1 MTPAVPVPT
10 PKPTPTSTSTSTS
23 TTAFGTPAGSVE
35 PLTLRRVHLGAGGPL
50 SDVRIESGVVRAVF
64 AAGESPRSEGA
75 GLDLDGRTL
84 LPGLWDAHVHMV
96 QWAGLRRRLDVS
108 GAGSAREAA
117 DAAGLQAGAL
127 PPGEPMIGH
136 GFRDGLW
143 PDAPH
148 KDLLDTLVP
157 DRPTLLISMDLHSAW
172 LNSAALALVDRGDH
186 PTGLLREDECIQAMT
201 QLPTVSEELT
211 DQWVQE
217 ACVAAAARGITGIV
231 DFEYADNIAAWT
243 RRMNGSSV
251 PLRVAASVWPQHLEA
266 AIGRGL
272 RTGQILDT
280 PGGRLEVGPLKVLS
294 DGSLNTRTAL
304 CHEAYPGAIPGE
316 PGAHGL
322 ELLPPQELVSLLR
335 RASAHGIRPAV
346 HAIGD
351 RANEMVLDAFEAV
364 RCHGRIEHG
373 QLLAAKDVPRF
384 AELGVTVSV
393 QPTHAVDDRDVAD
406 RHWAGRTGRAYAFAD
421 LLAAG
426 AVLELGSDAPVA
438 TLDPWL
444 TLASAVTRTGDERP
458 PWHPEQRIPVADALA
473 ASSRG
478 QRLIRVGDR
487 ADLVVTDAD
496 PFTADA
502 RTLREMPVYGTLLA
516 GAWTHGP
523 L

>member
-1 MTPAVPVPT
+1 MSPT
-10 PKPTPTSTSTSTS
+10 TPTSPTSPAALGARS
-23 TTAFGTPAGSVE
+23 ATPE

-50 SDVRIESGVVRAVF
+50 SDVRIESGQVRAVF
-64 AAGESPRSEGA
+64 PAGEAPRADGRS
-75 GLDLDGRTL
+75 LDLDGRTL
-84 LPGLWDAHVHMV
+84 LPGMWDSHVHMV

-117 DAAGLQAGAL
+117 DAAGGQAATL
-127 PPGEPMIGH
+127 PPGEPVIGH

-148 KDLLDTLVP
+148 KDLLDALVP
-157 DRPTLLISMDLHSAW
+157 DRPVMLISMDLHCAW
-172 LNSAALALVDRGDH
+172 LNSAGLALVDRGDH
-186 PTGLLREDECIQAMT
+186 PTGLLREDECIQAVAK
-201 QLPTVSEELT
+201 LPTASVELT

-231 DFEYADNIAAWT
+231 DFEYADNIADWT
-243 RRMNGSSV
+243 RRMNGAAV
-251 PLRVAASVWPQHLEA
+251 PLRVAASIWPQHLDA
-266 AIGRGL
+266 AIDHGYC
-272 RTGQILDT
+272 TGQVLDT
-280 PGGRLEVGPLKVLS
+280 PGGLLEVGPFKLLT

-304 CHEAYPGAIPGE
+304 CHEAYPGAVPGE
-316 PGAHGL
+316 PGSHGL
-322 ELLPPQELVSLLR
+322 EMVPPQELVSLLR
-335 RASAHGIRPAV
+335 RASSHGIVPAI

-351 RANEMVLDAFEAV
+351 RANEMTLDAFEAV

-373 QLLAAKDVPRF
+373 QLLALKDIPRF

-406 RHWAGRTGRAYAFAD
+406 RHWAGRTHRAYAFAD
-421 LLAAG
+421 LLTAG
-426 AVLELGSDAPVA
+426 AVLALGSDAPVA

-458 PWHPEQRIPVADALA
+458 PWHPEQRIPVEDALA
-473 ASSRG
+473 GSSRG

-496 PFTADA
+496 PLTADT
-502 RTLREMPVYGTLLA
+502 RTLREMPVYATLLA

-523 L
+523 S

>member
-1 MTPAVPVPT
+1 MTDPNTVANQNSVTGPD
-10 PKPTPTSTSTSTS
+10 
-23 TTAFGTPAGSVE
+23 TAAPGAPSATAE

-50 SDVRIESGVVRAVF
+50 SDVRVESGLVRAVF
-64 AAGESPRSEGA
+64 PAGEAPRADGQS
-75 GLDLDGRTL
+75 LDLDGRTL
-84 LPGLWDAHVHMV
+84 LPGLWDSHVHMV

-117 DAAGLQAGAL
+117 DATGRQAATL

-148 KDLLDTLVP
+148 KDLLDALVP
-157 DRPTLLISMDLHSAW
+157 DRPALLISMDLHSAW
-172 LNSAALALVDRGDH
+172 LNSAGLALVGRGDH
-186 PTGLLREDECIQAMT
+186 PTGLLREDECIQAMA
-201 QLPTVSEELT
+201 QLPTASVELT
-211 DQWVQE
+211 DQWVRE

-231 DFEYADNIAAWT
+231 DFEYADNIADWT
-243 RRMNGSSV
+243 RRMTGASV
-251 PLRVAASVWPQHLEA
+251 PLRVAASIWPPQLEA

-280 PGGRLEVGPLKVLS
+280 PGGLLEVGPFKLLT

-304 CHEAYPGAIPGE
+304 CHEAYPGAVPGE
-316 PGAHGL
+316 PGSHGL
-322 ELLPPQELVSLLR
+322 EQVSPQELVSLLR
-335 RASAHGIRPAV
+335 HASSHGIEPAI

-351 RANEMVLDAFEAV
+351 RANELTLDAFEAV

-373 QLLAAKDVPRF
+373 QLLALKDIPRF
-384 AELGVTVSV
+384 AELGVTVSI

-406 RHWAGRTGRAYAFAD
+406 RHWAGRTHRAYAFAD

-426 AVLELGSDAPVA
+426 AVLALGSDAPVA

-444 TLASAVTRTGDERP
+444 TMASAVTRTGDERP

-473 ASSRG
+473 GSSRG

-496 PFTADA
+496 PLTADA
-502 RTLREMPVYGTLLA
+502 RTLREMPVHATLLA

-523 L
+523 SL